1 MINQF
6 NNELKHKKIERAKE
20 DLYILNHLIKSNI
33 FNKWSIFTKENNKNP
48 LIKTDVIYNI
58 PYKNTNKY
66 IIYRRKFIS
75 NKTER
80 MKIHLFNCNTCMNN
94 VRNIIKIEDEKLILY
109 KKKYCR
115 VCYLNI

>member
-1 MINQF
+1 MNKKLNLDL
-6 NNELKHKKIERAKE
+6 NNKKIERVKE
-20 DLYILNHLIKSNI
+20 DLYILNYLIKSNV
-33 FNKWSIFTKENNKNP
+33 FNKWTIFTKENNKNP
-48 LIKTDVIYNI
+48 LIKTDIIYTI

-66 IIYRRKFIS
+66 ILYRRRFLS

-80 MKIHLFNCNTCMNN
+80 MKKQTFICDTCMNN